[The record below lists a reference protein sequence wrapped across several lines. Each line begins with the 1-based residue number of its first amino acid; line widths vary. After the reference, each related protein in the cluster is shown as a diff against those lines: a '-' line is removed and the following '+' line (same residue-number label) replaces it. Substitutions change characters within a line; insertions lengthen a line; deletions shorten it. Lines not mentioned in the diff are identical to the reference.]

1 MFVTNESEKRHMANP
16 DANRLFNIKSKLPQK
31 STNSGLLNG
40 ESVSRTLFEDA
51 RAYEMAREEPA
62 N

>member
-1 MFVTNESEKRHMANP
+1 MFVTNEIEKRHMANP

-31 STNSGLLNG
+31 TSNGSILNG

-51 RAYEMAREEPA
+51 RAYESKNEDP
-62 N
+62 